1 MIDET
6 LPSEKNDNS
15 PVSVDPNDLITTGP
29 RALRGRSMSSV
40 MQELTKS
47 IESKA
52 TLKNQSKVDLM
63 LLALHEIKELKLSMD
78 RKRYDAN
85 GRRLDVDLSNQSRKW
100 LASIQFLYDAL
111 DNLEAV
117 KFEQEDLRQIASYL
131 LKVFKDILEK
141 EFEFSDSQMDRF
153 VSTLRKRSTEIDN
166 YIALV
171 ASRKNNPNHK

>member
-1 MIDET
+1 MVDDN
-6 LPSEKNDNS
+6 LPSDKDDNA
-15 PVSVDPNDLITTGP
+15 PLAIDPTDLVTTGP
-29 RALRGRSMSSV
+29 KALRGRSMSSI

-47 IESKA
+47 IERKA
-52 TLKNQSKVDLM
+52 TIKNQSKIDLM

-78 RKRYDAN
+78 RKRYDSN
-85 GRRLDVDLSNQSRKW
+85 GRRLEVDLSNQSRKW
-100 LASIQFLYDAL
+100 LASVQFLYDAL
-111 DNLEAV
+111 DNLESL

-153 VSTLRKRSTEIDN
+153 VASLRKKSTEIDN

-171 ASRKNNPNHK
+171 AAKKNNQNHK